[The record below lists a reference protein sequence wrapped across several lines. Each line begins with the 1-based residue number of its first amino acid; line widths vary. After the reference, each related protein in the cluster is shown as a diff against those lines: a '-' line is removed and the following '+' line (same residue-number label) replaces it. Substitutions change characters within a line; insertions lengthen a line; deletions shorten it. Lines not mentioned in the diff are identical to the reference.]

1 MTDVVI
7 VGFGGHALSV
17 VDSVM
22 RTGQFNIIGYTDRK
36 PTQYETQFPYLGS
49 DDVLEKLYKDAY
61 VKCAILG
68 IGYMGKGTI
77 RKDIFEKLKAIG
89 YEFPVIIDPSA
100 IVSESAI
107 VEEGCF
113 VGKHSVVNAYAHL
126 GKMCIVNTGAIVE
139 HECKVEDFSHV
150 AVGATLCGQ
159 VCVGKECLI
168 GANATVIQCQKIQDN
183 EIVPAGQTVRRRN
196 MDSMVNNILQKK
208 IGGGVQRTN

>member
-17 VDSVM
+17 VDSVNRM
-22 RTGQFNIIGYTDRK
+22 GEFNIIGYTDRQ
-36 PTQYETQFPYLGS
+36 PAQYEVLFPYLGT
-49 DDVLEKLYKDAY
+49 DDVLEKLYKNAC

-100 IVSESAI
+100 IVSESAV

-113 VGKHSVVNAYAHL
+113 VGKHAVVNANAHV
-126 GKMCIVNTGAIVE
+126 GKMCIINTGAIVE
-139 HECKVEDFSHV
+139 HECKVGDFSHV

-159 VCVGKECLI
+159 VDVAKACLI
-168 GANATVIQCQKIQDN
+168 GANATVIQCQKVQDN
-183 EIVPAGQTVRRRN
+183 EIVPAGVVIR
-196 MDSMVNNILQKK
+196 
-208 IGGGVQRTN
+208 

>member
-17 VDSVM
+17 VDSM
-22 RTGQFNIIGYTDRK
+22 KRTGQFNIIGYTDRK
-36 PTQYETQFPYLGS
+36 QTQYEVQFSYLGT
-49 DDVLEKLYKDAY
+49 DDVLESLYKDAC

-77 RKDIFEKLKAIG
+77 RQEIYEKLKMIG

-100 IVSESAI
+100 IVSESAV

-113 VGKHSVVNAYAHL
+113 VGKYSIINANAHV
-126 GKMCIVNTGAIVE
+126 GKMCIINTGATVE
-139 HECKVEDFSHV
+139 HECKVGDFSHV

-159 VCVGKECLI
+159 VNVGKACLI
-168 GANATVIQCQKIQDN
+168 GANATVIQCRKIQDN
-183 EIVPAGQTVRRRN
+183 EIVPAGVVIR
-196 MDSMVNNILQKK
+196 
-208 IGGGVQRTN
+208 

>member
-17 VDSVM
+17 VDSVK

-36 PTQYETQFPYLGS
+36 PTQYEVQFPYLGT
-49 DDVLEKLYKDAY
+49 DDVLEQLYNNMC

-68 IGYMGKGTI
+68 IGYMGKSTI
-77 RKDIFEKLKAIG
+77 REDIYEKLKVIG

-100 IVSESAI
+100 VVSESAM

-113 VGKHSVVNAYAHL
+113 VGKNAIVNAYAHV

-139 HECKVEDFSHV
+139 HECNVGDFSHV

-159 VCVGKECLI
+159 VRVGNECFI
-168 GANATVIQCQKIQDN
+168 GANATVIQCQRIRDN
-183 EIVPAGQTVRRRN
+183 EIIPAGQTVRRRN
-196 MDSMVNNILQKK
+196 MDSIINDVTQKNW
-208 IGGGVQRTN
+208 GGVQRIN

>member
-7 VGFGGHALSV
+7 VGFGGHALSI
-17 VDSVM
+17 VDSMM

-36 PTQYETQFPYLGS
+36 QTLYEVQFPYLGT
-49 DDVLEKLYKDAY
+49 DDVLEKLYKDAC

-100 IVSESAI
+100 IVADDAI
-107 VEEGCF
+107 LEEGCF
-113 VGKHSVVNAYAHL
+113 IGKNAVVNAHAQV
-126 GKMCIVNTGAIVE
+126 GKMCIINTGAIVE
-139 HECKVEDFSHV
+139 HECNVGDFSHI

-159 VCVGKECLI
+159 VHVGKECLI
-168 GANATVIQCQKIQDN
+168 GANATVIQCRKIPDK
-183 EIVPAGQTVRRRN
+183 EIVPAGAVIR
-196 MDSMVNNILQKK
+196 
-208 IGGGVQRTN
+208 

>member
-17 VDSVM
+17 VDSVK

-36 PTQYETQFPYLGS
+36 QTLYEVQFPYLGS
-49 DDVLEKLYKDAY
+49 DDVLEQLYKDAR

-77 RKDIFEKLKAIG
+77 RKDLFEKLRAIG
-89 YEFPVIIDPSA
+89 YEFPIIIDPTA
-100 IVSESAI
+100 VVSESAI
-107 VEEGCF
+107 IEEGCF
-113 VGKHSVVNAYAHL
+113 IGKNAIVNAHAQV
-126 GKMCIVNTGAIVE
+126 GKMCIINTGAIVE
-139 HECKVEDFSHV
+139 HECQVGDFSHV

-183 EIVPAGQTVRRRN
+183 GIVPAGAVIR
-196 MDSMVNNILQKK
+196 
-208 IGGGVQRTN
+208 